1 MMLKKLTYLLLT
13 WILWLVVFAAGK
25 VGFMLYN
32 LGDNPFTAGDVFDVI
47 RHGFSM
53 DMSTAGYLVA
63 VPIVYYILVDVFRRK
78 PKRRMTWSRRD
89 TEPRGWHWWIVPFY
103 TVVAA
108 FLVCAVIMGD
118 SFLYPFWKFKLS
130 AVIFTYMDDTS
141 GVTNSVSTSFI
152 VWRVLCYLLISTLVA
167 WAFVRIWTKTAG
179 LRVEKKGPTQG
190 PNRFVRILIMLLVA
204 GLDFLVIR
212 GGIGTS
218 VQNVGTAYYSPTL
231 FLNHSAV
238 NPAFSLATSF
248 KRADDFGKQFAYY
261 DDAECEKI
269 VKDFY
274 PAHMAFAKKKQVAAA
289 NYWDL
294 IRQQEADTLGL
305 LTTKRPDV
313 LIVMME
319 GFGGKFVEALG
330 GHPEVAPNFNRLV
343 KEGVFFDNYYSNSFR
358 TDRGTTSL
366 LSGYVSYPTISLM
379 RLPDKLPHVPGLAES
394 FKKLGYS
401 THYLYGGDI
410 NFTGTS
416 GYLVGNGF
424 DHMVSDK
431 DFSTTDALSSKWGVC
446 DSITTARA
454 LKMVKEGPAKKAGK
468 EHWLMCYQTLSSHE
482 PFEVPYHRLDD
493 PVLNAFAYT
502 DACIDHLI
510 AELKMT
516 SAWENML
523 VILVP
528 DHGFLHELTYENPE
542 FFHCP
547 MLWLGGAVKEPRRIS
562 ALMNQNDLCA
572 TLLGQM
578 EVEHDQ
584 FTWSRD
590 VLSSD
595 YRYPFVYATFPSGI
609 MFRDATGVTVFDTN
623 SNRPITEAP
632 AAGQDAAKSNAE
644 RLKKAKALLQ
654 HTYRRL
660 DALK

>member
-1 MMLKKLTYLLLT
+1 MLKKLTYLLLT

-32 LGDNPFTAGDVFDVI
+32 LAENSFTAGDVFDVV

-89 TEPRGWHWWIVPFY
+89 VEPRRWHWWFVPFY

-118 SFLYPFWKFKLS
+118 SFLYPFWKFKIS
-130 AVIFTYMDDTS
+130 AVIFTYMDDAS

-152 VWRVLCYLLISTLVA
+152 VWRIVAYVVISTLVA
-167 WAFVRIWTKTAG
+167 WAFVRVWAKTAG
-179 LRVEKKGPTQG
+179 LRVEKKGPSQE
-190 PNRFVRILIMLLVA
+190 PNRFVRILILLLVA
-204 GLDFLVIR
+204 GLDFLAIR

-248 KRADDFGKQFAYY
+248 KRADDFGKQFAYF
-261 DDAECEKI
+261 DDAECEAI

-274 PAHMAFAKKKQVAAA
+274 PTHMAFAKKKMVPAA

-294 IRQQEADTLGL
+294 ISQQQADTMTL

-319 GFGGKFVEALG
+319 GFGGKFVETLG
-330 GHPEVAPNFNRLV
+330 GNPEVAPNFNSLV
-343 KEGVFFDNYYSNSFR
+343 KEGVFFDHYYSNSFR

-366 LSGYVSYPTISLM
+366 LSGYVSYPTTSLM
-379 RLPDKLPHVPGLAES
+379 RLTDKLPHVPGLAQS
-394 FKKLGYS
+394 FKQLGYA

-424 DHMVSDK
+424 DHIVSDK
-431 DFSTTDALSSKWGVC
+431 DFKAADALSSKWGVC
-446 DSITTARA
+446 DSITTMRA
-454 LKMVKEGPAKKAGK
+454 VDMVKAGLGKKADNK
-468 EHWLMCYQTLSSHE
+468 HWMMCYQTLSSHE
-482 PFEVPYHRLDD
+482 PFEVPYNRLED

-502 DACIDHLI
+502 DACIGRLI
-510 AELKMT
+510 SELKAT
-516 SAWENML
+516 AAWNNLL

-547 MLWLGGAVKEPRRIS
+547 MLWLGGALKGPRRIT
-562 ALMNQNDLCA
+562 ALMNQSDLCA

-578 EVEHDQ
+578 EEQRDNYP
-584 FTWSRD
+584 WSRD
-590 VLSSD
+590 VLSPD
-595 YRYPFVYATFPSGI
+595 YRYPFVYATFPSGV
-609 MFRDATGVTVFDTN
+609 MFADSTGVTVFDIN
-623 SNRPITEAP
+623 SSKPITETP

-654 HTYRRL
+654 YSYRRL